1 MPSQK
6 NVLRLFTALGIFS
19 WLIMLGSG
27 HLFRF
32 GLLHNAPGD
41 IYLFFS
47 KTFLIV
53 FIVAIYFFYRRN
65 IDTIEGFN
73 IIDLLWKVF
82 VTGLI
87 ATVVS
92 LSSNFLIGLLKDQEH
107 GKNPY
112 FLDTLHYINVGLIIT
127 FLIATFTVWKRLILY
142 QKSKW
147 LIRTWN
153 IFEYSLLGSTLL
165 FFTKID
171 VDSGLGWLILILLSV
186 VGIVL
191 SVNLKWVAYLNFKQ
205 KWKSILLIILI
216 GLYIGYFYTIL
227 DNYEGNNGFVP
238 VFSALNVFSIGALF
252 FFALVYCIFSVLVI
266 LFNLPTSSVFEQKIV
281 EAVNFQRLSQS
292 RNTGQNEDQ
301 VFEILIDS
309 AASVSVANV
318 AWLDIMDED
327 EHVKK
332 SLFYKTNKSEK
343 EVILKSIKDNQIK
356 KIQST
361 VPSRN
366 VKYNRFT
373 AELKHEVFKSIF
385 VIPVFIQDK
394 QVAVMSLVK
403 DVNDGFSKEI
413 IEIIRTFINQASIS
427 IENYR
432 LMEEAIINERYKEEL
447 KIAKR
452 VQDSLLPKEL
462 STNESIEMSAF
473 SKPAAEVGGDYFDTY
488 KMSENRIAI
497 VIGDVSGKGTSA
509 AFHMSQMKGIF
520 QSLVQLNLS
529 ARDFIIKANN
539 ALSGCLDRTSF
550 ITTTYF
556 IIDSEKK
563 TFEFSRAGH
572 CPTLYFSAKDKKVRF
587 LEDNGLGLGILRDDQ
602 FDSFVEVNEIDFSQG
617 DVLFLYTDGITE
629 AKNQKQ
635 EEFGYPRLKDF
646 LETNAYYSADY
657 IKDEILKTLYDYC
670 GTSNLDD
677 DITTLI
683 VKVK

>member
-1 MPSQK
+1 MSSQK
-6 NVLRLFTALGIFS
+6 NILRLFIILGVFS
-19 WLIMLGSG
+19 WLLMLGSG
-27 HLFRF
+27 HLYRF
-32 GLLHNAPGD
+32 GQIHHTSTEVD
-41 IYLFFS
+41 LFFT
-47 KTFLIV
+47 KAFLIA
-53 FIVAIYFFYRRN
+53 FIVVIYFFYRRN
-65 IDTIEGFN
+65 IGSQEGFN

-92 LSSNFLIGLLKDQEH
+92 LSSNFLMSLLKDQEH
-107 GKNPY
+107 GRNPY
-112 FLDTLHYINVGLIIT
+112 FLDTLYYINVGLITT
-127 FLIATFTVWKRLILY
+127 FLIATFTVCKRLILY
-142 QKSKW
+142 QKSKR

-153 IFEYSLLGSTLL
+153 VFEYGLLGSSLL
-165 FFTKID
+165 FFTNLNIY
-171 VDSGLGWLILILLSV
+171 SGLGWFIQSLLALLA
-186 VGIVL
+186 IVL
-191 SVNLKWVAYLNFKQ
+191 SVNLKWVAYLSFKQ

-227 DNYEGNNGFVP
+227 NGYEESNGFVP
-238 VFSALNVFSIGALF
+238 VFSALKVFSINALY
-252 FFALVYCIFSVLVI
+252 FFALVYCVFSVLVI

-309 AASVSVANV
+309 AASVSVANA
-318 AWLDIMDED
+318 AWLDILDENED
-327 EHVKK
+327 VKK
-332 SLFYKTNKSEK
+332 TLFHKTGQREK
-343 EVILKSIKDNQIK
+343 EIILKSIKTNQVKGIK
-356 KIQST
+356 SS

-366 VKYNRFT
+366 IKKNRFV
-373 AELKHEVFKSIF
+373 AEIKHEVYRSIF

-394 QVAVMSLVK
+394 QVAVLSLVK
-403 DVNDGFSKEI
+403 DVNDGFNKET

-447 KIAKR
+447 KIAKQ
-452 VQDSLLPKEL
+452 VQDSLLPKHL
-462 STNESIEMSAF
+462 STIDGIEMSAF

-488 KMSENRIAI
+488 KMSDSRIAL

-520 QSLVQLNLS
+520 QSLVQLNIS
-529 ARDFIIKANN
+529 AREFIIKANN
-539 ALSGCLDRTSF
+539 ALSSCLDRTSF

-556 IIDSEKK
+556 IIDGKEKK
-563 TFEFSRAGH
+563 FEFSRAGH
-572 CPTLYFSAKDKKVRF
+572 CPTLYFSEKDKKVKF

-602 FDSFVEVNEIDFSQG
+602 FNDFVEVNEIGYNSG

-629 AKNQKQ
+629 AKNQKH
-635 EEFGYPRLKDF
+635 EEFGYERLMKF
-646 LETNAYYSADY
+646 LEKNAFYSADY
-657 IKDEILKTLYDYC
+657 IKEEILKTLYDFC

>member
-6 NVLRLFTALGIFS
+6 NILRLFTTLGIFS
-19 WLIMLGSG
+19 WLLMLGSG

-32 GLLHNAPGD
+32 GQLHNTTTEVH
-41 IYLFFS
+41 LFFS
-47 KTFLIV
+47 KTFLV
-53 FIVAIYFFYRRN
+53 LFIVAIYFFYRRN
-65 IDTIEGFN
+65 IDSREGFN

-92 LSSNFLIGLLKDQEH
+92 LSSNFLVSLLRDQEH
-107 GKNPY
+107 GRNPY
-112 FLDTLHYINVGLIIT
+112 FLDTLYYINVGLIIT

-142 QKSKW
+142 QKNKL
-147 LIRTWN
+147 LIRTWDV
-153 IFEYSLLGSTLL
+153 FEYGLLGSTLL
-165 FFTKID
+165 FYIRFDIY
-171 VDSGLGWLILILLSV
+171 SSLGWVIQIMLALLA
-186 VGIVL
+186 IVL

-216 GLYIGYFYTIL
+216 GLYIIYFYTIL

-238 VFSALNVFSIGALF
+238 VFSVLNVLSINALYI
-252 FFALVYCIFSVLVI
+252 FALVYCVFSVLVL

-281 EAVNFQRLSQS
+281 EAVNFQKLSQS

-309 AASVSVANV
+309 AASVSIANV
-318 AWLDIMDED
+318 AWLDIMDEN
-327 EHVKK
+327 ENIRK
-332 SLFYKTNKSEK
+332 SIYYKTNDVEK
-343 EVILKSIKDNQIK
+343 EVILKSIKNSKIK
-356 KIQST
+356 NIQST
-361 VPSRN
+361 VPSRSD
-366 VKYNRFT
+366 KHSRFT

-394 QVAVMSLVK
+394 LVAVLYLVK

-413 IEIIRTFINQASIS
+413 IGIIRTFINQASIS

-432 LMEEAIINERYKEEL
+432 LMEEAIVNERYKEEL

-452 VQDSLLPKEL
+452 VQDSLIPKHL
-462 STNESIEMSAF
+462 STNDSFEMSAF

-488 KMSENRIAI
+488 QMDENRIAI

-520 QSLVQLNLS
+520 QSLVQVNLS

-539 ALSGCLDRTSF
+539 ALSECLDRTSF

-556 IIDSEKK
+556 IIDSEKRK
-563 TFEFSRAGH
+563 FEFSRAGH
-572 CPTLYFSAKDKKVRF
+572 CPTLYFSALDKKVSF

-602 FDSFVEVNEIDFSQG
+602 FDSFVEVNEISFSQG

-629 AKNQKQ
+629 AKNEMQ
-635 EEFGYPRLKDF
+635 EEFGYDRLKDF
-646 LETNAYYSADY
+646 LEKNAYYSADY
-657 IKDEILKTLYDYC
+657 IKEEILKTLYDFC